1 MDSQVNLE
9 ESVEAY
15 LAIRNER
22 DRLKQQYEE
31 YDTALKQDMSKIE
44 AALLDIC
51 NGMNANSINTQHGTV
66 IRALKERFICSD
78 WDNFKTF
85 IRENDAVDCLERRI
99 HQGNFKMFMEDHE
112 GEGLPPGV
120 NVMREFGITVRK
132 SSK

>member
-1 MDSQVNLE
+1 MNSQINLDE
-9 ESVEAY
+9 TVEAY
-15 LAIRNER
+15 LAIRGER
-22 DRLKQQYEE
+22 DRIRQEYEE
-31 YDTALKQDMSKIE
+31 QDAALKADMAHLE
-44 AALLDIC
+44 AALLEIC
-51 NGMNANSINTQHGTV
+51 NTINANSINTKRGTV

-99 HQGNFKMFMEDHE
+99 HQGNFKTYMEEHE

-120 NVMREFGITVRK
+120 NVMREFAITIRK